1 MEEADYQLEI
11 KKLSRELRRLKK
23 NNELLRIANDQA
35 SRTQAYIQKDIN
47 QQIFYINQ
55 LLKSSPYLLILTN
68 RQMQTVMISDIYF
81 RHEKEITKAQV
92 QRGLPLH
99 QVLRNY
105 LSPEQSQELLDKC
118 EQVLN
123 GTDVPPYLL
132 KPVISGRNFDI
143 QVIIRPMEQQ
153 NEVSG
158 LNLVFV
164 NVTAMVEAIEH
175 AQQADRAKSNFLA
188 NMSHEIRTPMNAIVG
203 MSEFILRDCTDSKA
217 KSYASMIRSS
227 SKTLLSIINDILDFS
242 KIESGKMEI
251 INNHFKLTSVISDVH
266 ALIRIRINEKPIK
279 FLMDIDHRIP
289 DEQFGDEVRI
299 KQILI
304 NLLGNAIK
312 FTNNGSITLKI
323 WTETVPEPNR
333 MYRVYYSVTDTGI
346 GIKKDQ
352 LERIFDNFTQVDTK
366 RNRSVEGTGLGLAIS
381 KNLVNMMGG
390 NLQVVSEYG
399 RGTTFTFDILTKSRD
414 MSPVGEMSMILS
426 EGIFS
431 QDVFKASFTLKNT
444 RILIVDDNDLNL
456 KVVSGILAPYKATV
470 ETATCGA
477 EALIKCAKTR
487 YDLIFMDHMMPVM
500 DGVEAAGMIRKMPF
514 GDVTPIV
521 ALTANALSGAAQE
534 YRRLGFQDF
543 LSKPVDPY
551 EMDQVL
557 RRTLPS
563 EMLVPNPAADDTIG
577 HPVNSSQNESD
588 TTWTGPAL
596 SAASAAPSGGTGAP
610 FSHLSCELSETDS
623 AAGHEV
629 PGLLVDT
636 RVGLRYCMNNRDFYR
651 KMLDTFVT
659 LNPIDEIDSLFK
671 AEDWSNYQVKV
682 HALKSSALTV
692 GARVLSELARGI
704 EQAVRVND
712 IGYALQHHQELCDVF
727 RETRDLIKSGELE
740 MS

>member
-1 MEEADYQLEI
+1 MEEADYQLEM
-11 KKLSRELRRLKK
+11 KKMSRELRRLRKD
-23 NNELLRIANDQA
+23 NELLRIANDQA
-35 SRTQAYIQKDIN
+35 SRTQAYIQKDMN

-68 RQMQTVMISDIYF
+68 RQLQTVMISDIFF
-81 RHEKEITKAQV
+81 RHDREFTKAQV
-92 QRGLPLH
+92 QRGVPLGKA
-99 QVLRNY
+99 LRNY
-105 LSPEQSQELLDKC
+105 LSPEHVAELMEKC
-118 EQVLN
+118 EKTLN
-123 GTDVPPYLL
+123 GTDVPPYLI
-132 KPVISGRNFDI
+132 KTVISGQNFHL
-143 QVIIRPMEQQ
+143 QVTISPMEQQ
-153 NEVSG
+153 NEVCG

-203 MSEFILRDCTDSKA
+203 MSEFILRDCADSKA

-251 INNHFKLTSVISDVH
+251 INNYFKLSSLISDIN

-279 FLMDIDHRIP
+279 LLMDIDHKIP
-289 DEQFGDEVRI
+289 DEQFGDDVRI
-299 KQILI
+299 KQVLI

-323 WTETVPEPNR
+323 WIEAVPEPGGL
-333 MYRVYYSVTDTGI
+333 YQVFYSVADTGI

-352 LERIFDNFTQVDTK
+352 MDRIFDNFTQVDTK
-366 RNRSVEGTGLGLAIS
+366 RNRSVEGTGLGLPIS
-381 KNLVNMMGG
+381 KNLVSMMGG
-390 NLQVVSEYG
+390 SLRVASEYG
-399 RGTTFTFDILTKSRD
+399 RGTAFTFDILTKSRD
-414 MSPVGEMSMILS
+414 MTPVGEMSKLLS
-426 EGIFS
+426 EGNFS
-431 QDVFKASFTLKNT
+431 QEVFKASFTLKNT

-477 EALIKCAKTR
+477 EALMKCAKVR

-500 DGVEAAGMIRKMPF
+500 DGVEASNMIRKMPF

-551 EMDQVL
+551 EMDNVL
-557 RRTLPS
+557 RRVLPP
-563 EMLVPNPAADDTIG
+563 EMIVPKPLD
-577 HPVNSSQNESD
+577 E
-588 TTWTGPAL
+588 
-596 SAASAAPSGGTGAP
+596 SAAHPAKTSREEAEAGGTGNAKAAVSGNSGGTEAP
-610 FSHLSCELSETDS
+610 FSDLSCELSEPDS
-623 AAGHEV
+623 PEAKAVSGD
-629 PGLLVDT
+629 LMDT
-636 RVGLRYCMNNRDFYR
+636 KVGLRYCMSNRDFYR
-651 KMLDTFVT
+651 KMLDTFVE
-659 LNPIDEIDSLFK
+659 LNSIDEIDKLFQEK
-671 AEDWSNYQVKV
+671 DWANYQVKV
-682 HALKSSALTV
+682 HALKSASLTV
-692 GARVLSELARGI
+692 GARALSELARGI

-712 IGYALQHHQELCDVF
+712 IGYALLHHQELCAVF

-740 MS
+740 IA

>member
-11 KKLSRELRRLKK
+11 KKMSRELRRLRKD
-23 NNELLRIANDQA
+23 NELLRIANDQA
-35 SRTQAYIQKDIN
+35 SRTQAYIQKDMN

-68 RQMQTVMISDIYF
+68 RQLQTVMISDIFF
-81 RHEKEITKAQV
+81 RHDREFTKAQV
-92 QRGLPLH
+92 QRGVPLGKA
-99 QVLRNY
+99 LRNY
-105 LSPEQSQELLDKC
+105 LSPEHVAELMEKC
-118 EQVLN
+118 EKTLN
-123 GTDVPPYLL
+123 GTDVPPYLI
-132 KPVISGRNFDI
+132 KTVISGQNFHL
-143 QVIIRPMEQQ
+143 QVTISPMEQQ
-153 NEVSG
+153 NEVCG

-203 MSEFILRDCTDSKA
+203 MSEFILRDCADSKA

-251 INNHFKLTSVISDVH
+251 INNYFKLSSLISDIN

-279 FLMDIDHRIP
+279 LLMDIDHKIP
-289 DEQFGDEVRI
+289 DEQFGDDVRI

-323 WTETVPEPNR
+323 WTEAVPEPGGL
-333 MYRVYYSVTDTGI
+333 YQVFYSVADTGI

-352 LERIFDNFTQVDTK
+352 MDRIFDNFTQVDTK
-366 RNRSVEGTGLGLAIS
+366 RNRSVEGTGLGLPIS
-381 KNLVNMMGG
+381 KNLVSMMGG
-390 NLQVVSEYG
+390 SLRVASEYG

-414 MSPVGEMSMILS
+414 MTPVGEMSKLLS
-426 EGIFS
+426 EGNFS
-431 QDVFKASFTLKNT
+431 QEVFKASFTLKNT

-456 KVVSGILAPYKATV
+456 KVVSGILSPYKATV

-477 EALIKCAKTR
+477 EALMKCAKVR

-500 DGVEAAGMIRKMPF
+500 DGVEASGMIRKMPF

-551 EMDQVL
+551 EMDNVL
-557 RRTLPS
+557 RRVLPP
-563 EMLVPNPAADDTIG
+563 EMIVPNPLD
-577 HPVNSSQNESD
+577 E
-588 TTWTGPAL
+588 
-596 SAASAAPSGGTGAP
+596 SAAHPAKTSREEAEAGGTGNAKAAVSGNSGGTEAP
-610 FSHLSCELSETDS
+610 FSDLSCELSEPDS
-623 AAGHEV
+623 PEAKAVSGD
-629 PGLLVDT
+629 LMDT
-636 RVGLRYCMNNRDFYR
+636 KVGLRYCMSNRDFYR
-651 KMLDTFVT
+651 KMLDAFVE
-659 LNPIDEIDSLFK
+659 LNSIDEIDKLFQEK
-671 AEDWSNYQVKV
+671 DWANYQVKV
-682 HALKSSALTV
+682 HALKSASLTV
-692 GARVLSELARGI
+692 GARALSELARGI

-712 IGYALQHHQELCDVF
+712 IGYALLHHQELCAVF

-740 MS
+740 IA

>member
-11 KKLSRELRRLKK
+11 KKLSRELRRVKK
-23 NNELLRIANDQA
+23 DNELLRIANDQA

-92 QRGLPLH
+92 QRGVPLA

-105 LSPEQSQELLDKC
+105 LSPELAAKLLEKC
-118 EQVLN
+118 ELVLK
-123 GTDVPPYLL
+123 GKDVPPYLI
-132 KPVISGRNFDI
+132 KTVIGRRNFDV
-143 QVIIRPMEQQ
+143 QAIIRPMEQQ
-153 NEVSG
+153 GEVSG

-203 MSEFILRDCTDSKA
+203 MSEFILRDCADSKA

-251 INNHFKLTSVISDVH
+251 INNHFKLSSVISDVN

-279 FLMDIDHRIP
+279 LLMDIDDRIP
-289 DEQFGDEVRI
+289 EEQFGDEVRI

-323 WTETVPEPNR
+323 WTEEVPESGR
-333 MYRVYYSVTDTGI
+333 MYRLFYSVTDTGT

-390 NLQVVSEYG
+390 NLRVSSVYG
-399 RGTTFTFDILTKSRD
+399 KGTTFTFDILTKSRD
-414 MSPVGEMSMILS
+414 MTPMGKMDMLS

-470 ETATCGA
+470 ECATCGA
-477 EALIKCAKTR
+477 EALIKCAKIR

-563 EMLVPNPAADDTIG
+563 EMMVPNQETDEVDG
-577 HPVNSSQNESD
+577 HPAK
-588 TTWTGPAL
+588 PAVQKEG
-596 SAASAAPSGGTGAP
+596 AEIPAVKAAPVSGPSDMP
-610 FSHLSCELSETDS
+610 FSNLSCELSESDSS
-623 AAGHEV
+623 AAQDSGN
-629 PGLLVDT
+629 LVDT
-636 RVGLRYCMNNRDFYR
+636 RIGLRYCMGNPDFYR
-651 KMLDTFVT
+651 KMLDTFVK
-659 LNPIDEIDSLFK
+659 LNPIDEIDRLFR
-671 AEDWSNYQVKV
+671 AEDWINYQVKV

-727 RETRDLIKSGELE
+727 RETAERIKSGELD
-740 MS
+740 MP

>member
-1 MEEADYQLEI
+1 
-11 KKLSRELRRLKK
+11 
-23 NNELLRIANDQA
+23 
-35 SRTQAYIQKDIN
+35 
-47 QQIFYINQ
+47 
-55 LLKSSPYLLILTN
+55 
-68 RQMQTVMISDIYF
+68 
-81 RHEKEITKAQV
+81 
-92 QRGLPLH
+92 
-99 QVLRNY
+99 
-105 LSPEQSQELLDKC
+105 
-118 EQVLN
+118 
-123 GTDVPPYLL
+123 
-132 KPVISGRNFDI
+132 
-143 QVIIRPMEQQ
+143 
-153 NEVSG
+153 
-158 LNLVFV
+158 
-164 NVTAMVEAIEH
+164 
-175 AQQADRAKSNFLA
+175 
-188 NMSHEIRTPMNAIVG
+188 
-203 MSEFILRDCTDSKA
+203 
-217 KSYASMIRSS
+217 
-227 SKTLLSIINDILDFS
+227 
-242 KIESGKMEI
+242 
-251 INNHFKLTSVISDVH
+251 
-266 ALIRIRINEKPIK
+266 
-279 FLMDIDHRIP
+279 MDIDHRIP

-477 EALIKCAKTR
+477 EAQIKCAKTR
-487 YDLIFMDHMMPVM
+487 YHLIFMDHMMPVM

-563 EMLVPNPAADDTIG
+563 EMMVPNPAADDTIG

-596 SAASAAPSGGTGAP
+596 SAASLAPSGGTGAP

-629 PGLLVDT
+629 SGLLVDT

-659 LNPIDEIDSLFK
+659 LNPIDEIDRLFK
-671 AEDWSNYQVKV
+671 AEDWINYQVKV

>member
-11 KKLSRELRRLKK
+11 KKMSRELRRLRKD
-23 NNELLRIANDQA
+23 NELLRIANDQA
-35 SRTQAYIQKDIN
+35 SRTQAYIQKDMN

-68 RQMQTVMISDIYF
+68 RQLQTVMISDIFF
-81 RHEKEITKAQV
+81 RHDREFTKAQV
-92 QRGLPLH
+92 QRGVPLSKALGH
-99 QVLRNY
+99 YLR
-105 LSPEQSQELLDKC
+105 PEQLGELMEKC
-118 EQVLN
+118 ERVLN
-123 GTDVPPYLL
+123 GKDVAPYVI
-132 KPVISGRNFDI
+132 KTVISGRNFDV
-143 QVIIRPMEQQ
+143 QATIRPMEQEG
-153 NEVSG
+153 EVTG

-203 MSEFILRDCTDSKA
+203 MSEFILRDCADSKA

-251 INNHFKLTSVISDVH
+251 INNYFKLSTLISDIN

-279 FLMDIDHRIP
+279 LLMDIDHKIP
-289 DEQFGDEVRI
+289 DEQFGDDVRI

-323 WTETVPEPNR
+323 WIEAVPEPGGL
-333 MYRVYYSVTDTGI
+333 YQVFYSVADTGI

-352 LERIFDNFTQVDTK
+352 MDRIFDNFTQVDTK
-366 RNRSVEGTGLGLAIS
+366 RNRSVEGTGLGLPIS
-381 KNLVNMMGG
+381 KNLVSMMGG
-390 NLQVVSEYG
+390 SLRVASEYG
-399 RGTTFTFDILTKSRD
+399 RGTVFTFDILTKSRD
-414 MSPVGEMSMILS
+414 MTPVGEMSKFLS
-426 EGIFS
+426 EGNFS
-431 QDVFKASFTLKNT
+431 QEVFKASFTLKNT

-470 ETATCGA
+470 ETAACGA
-477 EALIKCAKTR
+477 EALMKCAKVR

-500 DGVEAAGMIRKMPF
+500 DGVEASNMIRKMPF

-521 ALTANALSGAAQE
+521 ALTANAISGAAQE

-551 EMDQVL
+551 EMDNVL
-557 RRTLPS
+557 RRVLPP
-563 EMLVPNPAADDTIG
+563 EMIVPNPLD
-577 HPVNSSQNESD
+577 E
-588 TTWTGPAL
+588 
-596 SAASAAPSGGTGAP
+596 SAAHPAKTSREVPEAGGTGNAKAAVSGNSGGIEAP
-610 FSHLSCELSETDS
+610 FSDLSCELSEPDS
-623 AAGHEV
+623 PEAKAVSGE
-629 PGLLVDT
+629 LLDT
-636 RVGLRYCMNNRDFYR
+636 KVGLRYCMSNRDFYR
-651 KMLDTFVT
+651 KMLDTFVK
-659 LNPIDEIDSLFK
+659 LNSIDEIDKLFQEK
-671 AEDWSNYQVKV
+671 DWTNYQVKV
-682 HALKSSALTV
+682 HALKSASLTV
-692 GARVLSELARGI
+692 GARALSELARGI

-712 IGYALQHHQELCDVF
+712 IGYALLHHQELCAVF

-740 MS
+740 IA